1 MASLFKRLHG
11 VSCAIGNMFIM
22 VIDRAVNIKKD
33 QFWIHVNFSFFPF
46 ISRVFFN
53 IIIQK
58 VFLPENRLDEI
69 PVLPTKTNSF
79 FPHTTAIKGFKGGIR
94 CCADYGR
101 NSEDS
106 GAECSGKSHRVEGI
120 FRFLKVPFL
129 LETFLI
135 IRFRI

>member
-1 MASLFKRLHG
+1 
-11 VSCAIGNMFIM
+11 M

-33 QFWIHVNFSFFPF
+33 QFWFYVNFSFFPF

-69 PVLPTKTNSF
+69 PFLPTKTNSF

-106 GAECSGKSHRVEGI
+106 GAECSGKKSSRRRDLSFFES
-120 FRFLKVPFL
+120 PF
-129 LETFLI
+129 FARDFPYNPFSNI
-135 IRFRI
+135 IE